1 MNILVTGAD
10 GQLGNSLRKISDD
23 YNHQFSFTDFEEL
36 DVTSEEEIDNYLK
49 AGSFDFLINCAAYTA
64 VDDAENNYDKALL
77 LNATAPYLLA
87 KYAKKYKTR
96 FIHISTDYVFDGKNS
111 TPYTPQ
117 SAANPKNVYGNTKLQ
132 GEKKVL
138 RCNKDAK
145 IIRTSW
151 LYSEFG
157 NNFVKTMLKLGATKS
172 SINVVFDQIGSPTYA
187 TDLAKTIMKMVDHM
201 PIDSIFHFSNEGVC
215 SWYDFARKIME
226 FSNLNCKVLP
236 ILSKDYPTLAKRPS
250 YSVMDKYDIK
260 LNLRIEI
267 PHWEDSLKECLNSI
281 KERLNDIDD

>member
-23 YNHQFSFTDFEEL
+23 YNHKFTFTDFEEL
-36 DVTSEEEIDNYLK
+36 DVTSEQEIDNYLK

-64 VDDAENNYDKALL
+64 VDDAENNYDNALL

-117 SAANPKNVYGNTKLQ
+117 SLTNPKNVYGNTKLQ

-157 NNFVKTMLKLGATKS
+157 NNFVKTMLKIGATKS
-172 SINVVFDQIGSPTYA
+172 SVNVVFDQIGSPTYA
-187 TDLAKTIMKMVDHM
+187 TDLAKTIMKMVEHM

-226 FSNLNCKVLP
+226 FSNLKCKVLP

-267 PHWEDSLKECLNSI
+267 PHWEDSLKECLN
-281 KERLNDIDD
+281 NIDD